1 MGDLG
6 IQYCLKSPKAFLA
19 LTERVSSLET
29 VDYHIFNEQYNIR
42 DRDARIAMK
51 KLINSE
57 KNKVTD
63 VFSTL
68 L

>member
-1 MGDLG
+1 MG
-6 IQYCLKSPKAFLA
+6 IQYCLKSEKAFSV
-19 LTERVSSLET
+19 LTEDVQALET
-29 VDYHIFNEQYNIR
+29 VDYRTFNEQFNIR
-42 DRDARIAMK
+42 DQTARRAMK
-51 KLINSE
+51 ELIDSE